1 MRKVLCVILV
11 ILGVVFVTGGLPAS
25 TTADQDPGRLAD
37 KLTSAEFWQLTVAL
51 SEPDATFFSDN
62 LVSNE
67 MSFAQV
73 VPQLRAAV
81 RPGGVYL
88 GVGPEQNFT
97 YLAAVRARF
106 AFIVDLRR
114 ANLLLHLM
122 YKALF
127 ELSPN
132 RAAFLSRLFSRSA
145 SGVGEEAGIGE
156 IMTALSKAPADD
168 SDVHLRNLA
177 DLRRVLLDRHQ
188 FALTPD
194 DWAAIEKAYD
204 AFRRFGPSLG
214 YSTTQIGRPFGTAT
228 YANLMQQT
236 GADGEPLSYLGSE
249 VSYLYVRDLHLRN
262 VIVPVVGNFAGPRA
276 IRGIGSFLRT
286 RNATVTAFYLSN
298 VEDYLGLARVPKNGE
313 WPVFCEN
320 AASLPRDAESVFIR
334 PHGLAVYTADGSLTL
349 RKDMQIGDRP
359 ADAVTLGRTDQAQFP
374 SALSP
379 ISDDVKACGG

>member
-1 MRKVLCVILV
+1 MRRVSCLVLVV
-11 ILGVVFVTGGLPAS
+11 LGVVFATGGLPAN
-25 TTADQDPGRLAD
+25 TAPDQDPGRLPE
-37 KLTSAEFWQLTVAL
+37 KLTSAEFWQLSVAL

-97 YLAAVRARF
+97 YLAAVRPRF

-132 RAAFLSRLFSRSA
+132 RTAFLSKLFSRAA
-145 SGVGEEAGIGE
+145 SGVGDEAGIGE
-156 IMTALSKAPADD
+156 IMTALSNAPADD
-168 SDVHLRNLA
+168 SDVHRRNLA
-177 DLRRVLLDRHQ
+177 DLRRVLFDRHQ
-188 FALTPD
+188 FPLTPD
-194 DWAAIEKAYD
+194 DWAAIAKAYE
-204 AFRRFGPSLG
+204 AFHRFGPSLG

-249 VSYLYVRDLHLRN
+249 SSYLYVRDLHLRN
-262 VIVPVVGNFAGPRA
+262 VIVPVVGNFAGARA
-276 IRGIGSFLRT
+276 IRAIGSFLRT
-286 RNATVTAFYLSN
+286 RNATVSAFYLSN

-313 WPVFCEN
+313 WSVFCEN

-359 ADAVTLGRTDQAQFP
+359 ADAVTLARTDQAQFP
-374 SALSP
+374 PALSS